1 MRYLAAI
8 VLAVAP
14 TMVTADCSSE
24 RAILLSALH
33 SSNYT
38 LQDPGTFAED
48 QGTCRQSDLVLAQ
61 DILTIEVASLIWRLE
76 GIEALTIGSGR
87 ISLTGDLDGLR
98 ITPRTEDA
106 WISYMLAEQNR
117 RSDID
122 ATLFVWWDFPDG
134 RFELASLDIDFPGE
148 NRFSFGFR
156 ATGVSPQLL
165 RGDTTALKT
174 LVLEHL
180 ALEVENRGFADGLIL
195 GAVIGKLSA
204 VPGSPESV
212 IDGTKRDLRALV
224 SNLPGNVFDAD
235 TKAALV
241 ALITAGP
248 VPWGE
253 VFVQIATQSPIP
265 LAPFLS
271 LGAITPDT
279 LSAAF
284 LGGTVSVIFNEEAVE
299 N

>member
-1 MRYLAAI
+1 VRNLAAI
-8 VLAVAP
+8 VLVIAP
-14 TMVTADCSSE
+14 TIVTANCSSE

-38 LQDPGTFAED
+38 LRDPGIFTED

-61 DILTIEVASLIWRLE
+61 DILTIEIASLIWRLE
-76 GIEALTIGSGR
+76 GVEALTNGSGR

-98 ITPRTEDA
+98 ITQRSEDA

-117 RSDID
+117 RNDID
-122 ATLFVWWDFPDG
+122 ATLFVSWDFPDG
-134 RFELASLDIDFPGE
+134 RFELASLDIDFPGD
-148 NRFSFGFR
+148 NRMSYGFR

-165 RGDTTALKT
+165 AGDTTALQT
-174 LVLEHL
+174 LALEHL
-180 ALEVENRGFADGLIL
+180 TLAVENRGFADGLIL

-224 SNLPGNVFDAD
+224 SNLPGDVFDAD

-271 LGAITPDT
+271 LGAMTPET
-279 LSAAF
+279 LSAAS
-284 LGGTVSVIFNEEAVE
+284 LGGTVSVIFNEETFE